1 MKNRYTE
8 EDIAEALRAITNGA
22 SIRRASLDYGVPRT
36 TLHDRIYGGVSHQK
50 GAQILQKLSP
60 IQENRLAEWILVQE
74 ALGTS
79 PTHRQIR
86 EMAEHLLIVRGEDP
100 SLGKKWIHSFF
111 RRHPNIG
118 TKKQHQIDSARVSGA
133 TSDIIKKW
141 FRNLAIPE
149 IKAIKP
155 ANRWNMDEAGIME
168 GQGLNGL
175 VVGSTDRRFIQKKQ
189 PGSRIWTS
197 FIECISANGKSI
209 TPLVIYK
216 GKSVQQQWF
225 PTDLTLFKGWNFTAT
240 ENGWTTDATA
250 LEWLKKIYIPQT
262 TPIQPENSRLLILD
276 GHGSHETTAFMLEC
290 FNNNIYLLLLPPHTS
305 HVLQPLDLSVFSP
318 LKSAYRIELN
328 KLSLLSD
335 SSPIGK
341 RNFLSC
347 YQKARIEG
355 LTIQNIKSG
364 WQASGLWPKNMAKPL
379 MSRLLL
385 ENSNREVLSLNPESD
400 DDPILQWNIYSSFIQ
415 WKTPQ
420 KGADIRKYR
429 DIMIQEK
436 EIDLPTRRLLFRKI
450 IKGFD
455 AKDYE
460 PLEAENKIRKLE
472 YQLDEALP
480 RKRRKVVVSP
490 NSKFAGIRAI
500 RRTQIEAGDRE
511 DEVDDS
517 SSAIESDSTG
527 DFIEVQ

>member
-36 TLHDRIYGGVSHQK
+36 TLHDRIYGGVSHQN

-86 EMAEHLLIVRGEDP
+86 EMAEHLLI
-100 SLGKKWIHSFF
+100 
-111 RRHPNIG
+111 
-118 TKKQHQIDSARVSGA
+118 KQHQIDSARVSGA

-290 FNNNIYLLLLPPHTS
+290 FNNNIYLLFLPPHTS

-400 DDPILQWNIYSSFIQ
+400 DDPILQWNIYSS
-415 WKTPQ
+415 
-420 KGADIRKYR
+420 

>member
-1 MKNRYTE
+1 MASGSVAEIASTRLGVSSFVLKVASSAPSKDFAMRVVQVKIKLMDRVENKEEDTVDSLIDIP

-36 TLHDRIYGGVSHQK
+36 TLHDRIYGGVSHQN

-60 IQENRLAEWILVQE
+60 IQENRLAEW
-74 ALGTS
+74 
-79 PTHRQIR
+79 
-86 EMAEHLLIVRGEDP
+86 
-100 SLGKKWIHSFF
+100 
-111 RRHPNIG
+111 
-118 TKKQHQIDSARVSGA
+118 
-133 TSDIIKKW
+133 DIK
-141 FRNLAIPE
+141 
-149 IKAIKP
+149 
-155 ANRWNMDEAGIME
+155 
-168 GQGLNGL
+168 
-175 VVGSTDRRFIQKKQ
+175 
-189 PGSRIWTS
+189 
-197 FIECISANGKSI
+197 CISANGKSI

-276 GHGSHETTAFMLEC
+276 GHGSHETTAF
-290 FNNNIYLLLLPPHTS
+290 I
-305 HVLQPLDLSVFSP
+305 
-318 LKSAYRIELN
+318 
-328 KLSLLSD
+328 
-335 SSPIGK
+335 
-341 RNFLSC
+341 
-347 YQKARIEG
+347 
-355 LTIQNIKSG
+355 
-364 WQASGLWPKNMAKPL
+364 
-379 MSRLLL
+379 
-385 ENSNREVLSLNPESD
+385 
-400 DDPILQWNIYSSFIQ
+400 
-415 WKTPQ
+415 
-420 KGADIRKYR
+420 

-460 PLEAENKIRKLE
+460 LLEAENKIRKLE